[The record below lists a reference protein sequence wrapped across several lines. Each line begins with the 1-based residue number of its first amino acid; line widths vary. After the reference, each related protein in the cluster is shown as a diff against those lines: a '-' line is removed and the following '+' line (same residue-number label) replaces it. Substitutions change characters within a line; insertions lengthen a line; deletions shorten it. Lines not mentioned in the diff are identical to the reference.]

1 MASLLKVDALT
12 GVTTAGSISVTG
24 EGNSTTTNLQQ
35 GLAKAWLKFDPNDSN
50 AIRDSL
56 NFASITDEGVG
67 EHMLVLSSS
76 MATADYCI
84 HVTGS
89 TNRSGSVDT
98 DQITA
103 SQYSTETDA
112 DDSGSRADTNHT
124 FSSVHGDLA

>member
-1 MASLLKVDALT
+1 MSEILVNKLT
-12 GVTTAGSISVTG
+12 GTGTAGVIVVTG
-24 EGNSTTTNLQQ
+24 EGNSTTTSLQQ

-67 EHMLVLSSS
+67 EHMLVFSSS
-76 MATADYCI
+76 MANADYCV

-89 TNRSGSVDT
+89 TNRIGSVDSDT
-98 DQITA
+98 QTTA
-103 SQYSTETDA
+103 QYSTETDA
-112 DDSGSRADTNHT
+112 DDDGSRADTNHT